1 MNIYHISQGI
11 NTGYDTYDS
20 AIVIAP
26 DEESA
31 KRMHPNGKDTIPIA
45 PEYHSFDW
53 TNDPNNV
60 KAEQIGLALPDDDC
74 QRVVCSSFN
83 AG

>member
-1 MNIYHISQGI
+1 
-11 NTGYDTYDS
+11 
-20 AIVIAP
+20 
-26 DEESA
+26 
-31 KRMHPNGKDTIPIA
+31 MHPNGKDTIPIA